1 MVNFP
6 QKGDARFESLV
17 GFGRLIND
25 DFSESNN
32 HIHIEESDY
41 IYIYIYCMNSFKAI

>member
-41 IYIYIYCMNSFKAI
+41 IYINIA